1 MKKILITI
9 LLAMLG
15 WESASACTNLIVG
28 KKASTDGSVMCTYN
42 CDGFGFSGSLSYS
55 PSGRHEPGELIAIHG
70 WGPSHEGRYVKQVEY
85 TYNVVG
91 LMNEKQ
97 VSIVETTF
105 DGRLELVNPDG
116 LLDYFSL
123 MRLALQ
129 RSSTAR
135 EAIKC
140 MAELVEEYGYNSS
153 GETITICDPEEAW
166 IMEII
171 GKGPDRQ
178 GAVWVALRVPD
189 DCICAHANL
198 SRIREFPLE
207 SGKRKVESG
216 KLFSLDG
223 KSISSKNLKKI
234 NDSRVDCVYAYD
246 VISFAREK
254 GFFNGKDEDFSFR
267 EAYCPIDFENVR
279 YADARVWSFFRHHYS
294 HEEMDRY
301 LPYINGDFELCDHL
315 PLWIKPDKPL
325 SLRDLQQD
333 MRDHFE
339 GTPLDMTS
347 DMTAGPWGMPIRPL
361 PMHFKDSDSLAY
373 FRERPIATQQ
383 SGFTMTCQMR
393 SWLPNDVGGV
403 TWFNCDDA
411 NMVAYVPL
419 YCCITQVPD
428 CFRPENNPRAEFSD
442 KSAFWMNNWVANM
455 VYPRYSM
462 MIGDLRKAQ
471 KELED
476 YYFTDQDKVVEAIK
490 DMTPADRQS
499 FLNRKSIAYA
509 EKMMQRWDQLAKHLI
524 VRYNDQIVRRV
535 DENGQFTRWGH
546 ETPGYDQQFID
557 AVHKATGDRYLLK
570 EVIDRRER

>member
-1 MKKILITI
+1 MKKLLITI
-9 LLAMLG
+9 LVAMLG
-15 WESASACTNLIVG
+15 WESALACTNLIVG
-28 KKASTDGSVMCTYN
+28 KKASADGSVMCTYN
-42 CDGFGFSGSLSYS
+42 CDGFGFSGSLSYI
-55 PSGRHEPGELIAIHG
+55 PAGRHEPGELIAIHG
-70 WGPSHEGRYVKQVEY
+70 WGPPHEGQFVKQVEY

-97 VSIVETTF
+97 VTIVETTF
-105 DGRLELVNPDG
+105 DGRLELVNRDG

-153 GETITICDPEEAW
+153 GETLTICDPNEAW

-171 GKGPDRQ
+171 GKGPGKK
-178 GAVWVALRVPD
+178 GAVWVALRIPD

-198 SRIREFPLE
+198 SRIRQIPF
-207 SGKRKVESG
+207 GKT
-216 KLFSLDG
+216 
-223 KSISSKNLKKI
+223 SINSKNLKKI
-234 NDSRVDCVYAYD
+234 FKPEIECVYAYD
-246 VISFAREK
+246 VVSFAREK
-254 GFFNGKDEDFSFR
+254 GFFTGKDADFSFR
-267 EAYCPIDFENVR
+267 DAYCPIDFENVR

-294 HEEMDRY
+294 HEEMDKY
-301 LPYINGDFELCDHL
+301 LPYINGDFDVCDHL

-325 SLRDLQQD
+325 SMRDLQQD

-373 FRERPIATQQ
+373 FRERPIACQQ

-471 KELED
+471 TELED
-476 YYFTDQDKVVEAIK
+476 YYFADQDNVLAAIK
-490 DMTPADRQS
+490 EMTPADRQS
-499 FLNRKSIAYA
+499 FLNRKSIEYA
-509 EKMMQRWDQLAKHLI
+509 DKMMQRWDQLAKVLI

-535 DENGQFTRWGH
+535 DENGNFTRWGH
-546 ETPGYDQQFID
+546 DTPGYDQQFID
-557 AVHKATGDRYLLK
+557 AIRKSTGDRYLLK

>member
-1 MKKILITI
+1 MKKLLFTM
-9 LLAMLG
+9 LLAVLG
-15 WESASACTNLIVG
+15 WETASACTNLIVG
-28 KKASTDGSVMCTYN
+28 KKASADGSVMCTYN
-42 CDGFGFSGSLSYS
+42 CDGFGFSGSLSYN
-55 PSGRHEPGELIAIHG
+55 PAGQHEPGELIAIHG
-70 WGPSHEGRYVKQVEY
+70 WGPSHEGQFVKQVAY

-97 VSIVETTF
+97 VTIVETTF
-105 DGRLELVNPDG
+105 DGRLELVNRDG

-153 GETITICDPEEAW
+153 GETLTICDPNEAW

-171 GKGPDRQ
+171 GKGPERK
-178 GAVWVALRVPD
+178 GAVWVALRIPD

-198 SRIREFPLE
+198 SRIRQIPM
-207 SGKRKVESG
+207 GKT
-216 KLFSLDG
+216 
-223 KSISSKNLKKI
+223 SINSKNLKKLSKPEI
-234 NDSRVDCVYAYD
+234 DCVYAYD
-246 VISFAREK
+246 VISFAREQ
-254 GFFNGKDEDFSFR
+254 GFFTGKDEDFSFR
-267 EAYCPIDFENVR
+267 DAYCPIDFENVR
-279 YADARVWSFFRHHYS
+279 YADARVWSFFRHHRTD
-294 HEEMDRY
+294 MDQY
-301 LPYINGDFELCDHL
+301 LPYINGEFDKCDHL
-315 PLWIKPDKPL
+315 PLWVKPDSKL

-339 GTPLDMTS
+339 GTALDMTS

-411 NMVAYVPL
+411 DMVAYVPL

-442 KSAFWMNNWVANM
+442 QSAFWMNNWVANM

-476 YYFTDQDKVVEAIK
+476 YYFEDQEDVLDEIE
-490 DMTPADRQS
+490 DMTANDRQQ

-509 EKMMQRWDQLAKHLI
+509 ELMMRRWDQLAKFLI

-535 DENGQFTRWGH
+535 DENGKIQRWGH
-546 ETPGYDQQFID
+546 DTPGYDQQFID
-557 AVHKATGDRYLLK
+557 AIHKSTGDRYLLK